1 MATLIPDPFR
11 GFRFHVD
18 IVPKISASFSEVTI
32 PDITIDTVDY
42 REGTDKSPGRRRLSG
57 MATYGNVSLKRG
69 ITASLELYE
78 WHQMIISTG
87 TSGQNARRHG
97 TIILFDTDISK
108 IAAKWTFYGAFPTT
122 YQSSG
127 LNASSA
133 EVMIETLDLVV
144 ERMERT
150 Q

>member
-1 MATLIPDPFR
+1 MATVVQDPFR
-11 GFRFHVD
+11 GFRFQVD

-32 PDITIDTVDY
+32 PEITIDTVDY

-57 MATYGNVSLKRG
+57 MTTYGNVSLKRG
-69 ITASLELYE
+69 ITASLDLYE
-78 WHQMIISTG
+78 WHQMIIATG

-97 TIILFDTDISK
+97 TIILFDTDVSK
-108 IAAKWTFYGAFPTT
+108 IAAKWSFFHAFPTT

-133 EVMIETLDLVV
+133 EVMIETLDLVI
-144 ERMERT
+144 EQLTRDL
-150 Q
+150 